1 MKDLEYEGSITID
14 QEIMELAEIA
24 NDEIVAVFNLN
35 NGLRFETYV
44 IPGNKGSGVIGLNG
58 AAARLGEIGDR
69 LIILAFAYMDAK
81 EIENFT
87 MRNIRLD
94 ENNHP
99 T

>member
-1 MKDLEYEGSITID
+1 MKELEYEGSITID
-14 QEIMELAEIA
+14 QEIMELADIA
-24 NDEIVAVFNLN
+24 NGEIVAVFNVN

-69 LIILAFAYMDAK
+69 LIILAFAYMDEE
-81 EIENFT
+81 EIKNSA
-87 MRNIRLD
+87 MHNIRLD

>member
-1 MKDLEYEGSITID
+1 MKELEYEGSITID
-14 QEIMELAEIA
+14 QAIMELADIA
-24 NDEIVAVFNLN
+24 NGEIVAVFNIN
-35 NGLRFETYV
+35 NGVRFETYV

-69 LIILAFAYMDAK
+69 LIILASGYIDAK
-81 EIENFT
+81 EIKNFA
-87 MRNIRLD
+87 MQNIRLD

>member
-1 MKDLEYEGSITID
+1 
-14 QEIMELAEIA
+14 
-24 NDEIVAVFNLN
+24 
-35 NGLRFETYV
+35 
-44 IPGNKGSGVIGLNG
+44 LNG